1 MLCVVCGVVSCAPAL
16 LCVVVWCLIR
26 WGAIDGVKQK
36 KIDFFFIS
44 HVLIQHFSMSF
55 SVTFSIIV
63 LLFVHDIQYIH
74 SYIHTLNKK

>member
-26 WGAIDGVKQK
+26 WGAIDEVKQK

-44 HVLIQHFSMSF
+44 HS
-55 SVTFSIIV
+55 TFFNVIFCHIFDHCFIIC
-63 LLFVHDIQYIH
+63 
-74 SYIHTLNKK
+74 T